1 MWGSKGNLTAN
12 TFVEKT
18 FCSRWMYIFFHFYLI
33 GCGNNFTWRDYFQTL
48 NPFILQPLIFNCE
61 YVNDIIWYKLKNET
75 LKVHYYQYKF
85 SGSHVPEKK
94 TWAVL
99 FPFHTYVFLV
109 KGCENF
115 DWLTVSGNFG
125 IFTAKGEVSG
135 FPIINYPT
143 VHTEKPESQ
152 PSAFCS
158 KHSEL
163 ARQKNIPTNLRA
175 FIHDYCQVPKNPDDK
190 IRQKMYT

>member
-1 MWGSKGNLTAN
+1 M
-12 TFVEKT
+12 
-18 FCSRWMYIFFHFYLI
+18 
-33 GCGNNFTWRDYFQTL
+33 
-48 NPFILQPLIFNCE
+48 
-61 YVNDIIWYKLKNET
+61 NDIIWYKLKNET

-143 VHTEKPESQ
+143 IHTEKPESQ

>member
-1 MWGSKGNLTAN
+1 
-12 TFVEKT
+12 
-18 FCSRWMYIFFHFYLI
+18 MYIFEQFHLI

-48 NPFILQPLIFNCE
+48 NPFILQSLIFNCE

-85 SGSHVPEKK
+85 SGSHFPEKK

-158 KHSEL
+158 KHNEL
-163 ARQKNIPTNLRA
+163 ARQKNIATNLRA

-190 IRQKMYT
+190 IRQKNVYIDIKSMYIQVWK